1 MQLAGYDP
9 WFLAKRPI
17 RSLRGWWTGRLAAFG
32 FVAAIVTSIVG
43 TGMSAHSEQLI
54 AIAAALGS
62 SVLGE
67 SIYGLMNWPVPGK
80 PNVQVASLQIRACT
94 RAVAAVATGIFAG
107 GALKGLGATDAV
119 RILSTIAIAVS
130 LLQTVTGERLVIA
143 NKKLQSTASG
153 SRAYKDAVR
162 ARWDAYFGVIAQAQ
176 LAALLVSA
184 ALTALILQVLRPGV
198 FTVVFLV
205 LWLPF
210 VVLVV
215 VGLSIHA
222 AEIDHLP

>member
-32 FVAAIVTSIVG
+32 FVAAIVTSITG

-54 AIAAALGS
+54 AIAVALGS

-67 SIYGLMNWPVPGK
+67 SIYGFMNWPVPGK
-80 PNVQVASLQIRACT
+80 PSVQLASLQIRACT

-130 LLQTVTGERLVIA
+130 LLQTVTTERLVIA

-153 SRAYKDAVR
+153 SRAHKDAVQ
-162 ARWDAYFGVIAQAQ
+162 ARWDAYFGVIAQAF
-176 LAALLVSA
+176 LTALLVSA
-184 ALTALILQVLRPGV
+184 ALTALIVPALGLDALAVTV
-198 FTVVFLV
+198 FGLWLFLV
-205 LWLPF
+205 
-210 VVLVV
+210 VLFV

>member
-1 MQLAGYDP
+1 M
-9 WFLAKRPI
+9 
-17 RSLRGWWTGRLAAFG
+17 RSLRGWWTGRLAVLG
-32 FVAAIVTSIVG
+32 FVLATAASILG
-43 TGMSAHSEQLI
+43 TGVSARSEPLV
-54 AIAAALGS
+54 AIGAALGS
-62 SVLGE
+62 VILGE
-67 SIYGLMNWPVPGK
+67 SVYGFMNWPSPGA
-80 PNVQVASLQIRACT
+80 PNVQVTSLQLRAFART
-94 RAVAAVATGIFAG
+94 VAAVATGIFAG
-107 GALKGLGATDAV
+107 GALKGLEVTGAV
-119 RILSTIAIAVS
+119 RILSTVAIAVS
-130 LLQTVTGERLVIA
+130 LLQIVATERLVIA
-143 NKKLQSTASG
+143 NMKLQNTASG
-153 SRAYKDAVR
+153 SRAHKDAVQDR
-162 ARWDAYFGVIAQAQ
+162 SDAYFGVLAQAQ